1 MHPMRDGAIA
11 HGDRDVLSSS
21 ISSNSISSPGCRPSS
36 LITSRASS
44 GRLKLVLLLD
54 RPLPG
59 RFDGVEVRPVLEKDV
74 RRDDGAEPPPVAP
87 VLLVGDAA
95 RSGDSTV
102 GLVVLPRS
110 SAGISAGGSSVV
122 RCRAVAMATDRSR
135 LYLSPRCIARKVSLA
150 R

>member
-1 MHPMRDGAIA
+1 MLR
-11 HGDRDVLSSS
+11 
-21 ISSNSISSPGCRPSS
+21 
-36 LITSRASS
+36 
-44 GRLKLVLLLD
+44 LD

-95 RSGDSTV
+95 RSGDITG

-110 SAGISAGGSSVV
+110 SAGISAGGSSTL
-122 RCRAVAMATDRSR
+122 RCRAGAMATHHSR
-135 LYLSPRCIARKVSLA
+135 PYLSRRCIAHRVSLV